1 VWWAYLYALTLLSG
15 DDCATAADIQM
26 ALTSLSNADPA
37 ATANSQK
44 ALTSLAV
51 APADILASLG

>member
-1 VWWAYLYALTLLSG
+1 MTAAIT
-15 DDCATAADIQM
+15 ATADAQK
-26 ALTSLSNADPA
+26 ALTSLSNDD
-37 ATANSQK
+37 ATATADAQK

>member
-1 VWWAYLYALTLLSG
+1 VNG
-15 DDCATAADIQM
+15 DWTATADSQN
-26 ALTSLSNADPA
+26 ALSSLSRIGT
-37 ATANSQK
+37 ATTITTATGQK